1 MADSASS
8 PITPHGSGGHI
19 KIVIGLVIGLIL
31 GIAGNCLQKPDLGG
45 GWVQNALGGIVGVV
59 DRSLLKSD
67 ASGSEGAARGRAVAF
82 VVSVAEPIGK
92 LFLRLMQ
99 MMVLPL
105 VFSALYLAVVDVGDL
120 RKLGR
125 IGLVTLFYTGILS
138 ISAVLIGVTL
148 VNVVQPGK
156 TISDEVRT
164 TLTEKY
170 AARATE
176 GVAKADAAK
185 TLGQTLVDLLP
196 ENPVQEMVGAVDGS
210 SKGNG
215 MLAVMFFALLCGI
228 AATTRLS
235 ETATLTSVMRG
246 MYEISMTII
255 GWALKLA
262 PLGAGCLVF
271 VVSTQMGTDVLWALA
286 AFVGVVVGGLAIHL
300 VIVYS
305 TVLQLFG
312 RRSPVEFF
320 RSISDAMFV
329 AFSTSSSSAT
339 LSTSLKVAQEE
350 LKLRAETSNFVLTVG
365 ATGNQN
371 GTALFEG
378 VVVLFLAQVF
388 GVHLT
393 VGQQLTVVL
402 MSVLA
407 GVGTAGVP
415 GGSIPLII
423 VVLKSVGVPAD
434 GIAIILGVDRLLD
447 MSRTLVNVVGDLVV
461 ATCVDASTPKN

>member
-1 MADSASS
+1 MADTASS
-8 PITPHGSGGHI
+8 STTPHGSGGHV

-31 GIAGNCLQKPDLGG
+31 GIAGNCLQKTDLGG
-45 GWVQNALGGIVGVV
+45 GWVQKSLGGVVGVV
-59 DRSLLKSD
+59 DRSLLKSE
-67 ASGSEGAARGRAVAF
+67 ANEPEGTARGRAVAF

-170 AARATE
+170 AAKATE

-228 AATTRLS
+228 AATTKLS

-246 MYEISMTII
+246 M
-255 GWALKLA
+255 
-262 PLGAGCLVF
+262 
-271 VVSTQMGTDVLWALA
+271 
-286 AFVGVVVGGLAIHL
+286 
-300 VIVYS
+300 
-305 TVLQLFG
+305 
-312 RRSPVEFF
+312 
-320 RSISDAMFV
+320 
-329 AFSTSSSSAT
+329 
-339 LSTSLKVAQEE
+339 
-350 LKLRAETSNFVLTVG
+350 
-365 ATGNQN
+365 
-371 GTALFEG
+371 
-378 VVVLFLAQVF
+378 
-388 GVHLT
+388 
-393 VGQQLTVVL
+393 
-402 MSVLA
+402 
-407 GVGTAGVP
+407 
-415 GGSIPLII
+415 
-423 VVLKSVGVPAD
+423 
-434 GIAIILGVDRLLD
+434 
-447 MSRTLVNVVGDLVV
+447 
-461 ATCVDASTPKN
+461 

>member
-1 MADSASS
+1 
-8 PITPHGSGGHI
+8 
-19 KIVIGLVIGLIL
+19 VIGLVIGLIL

-45 GWVQNALGGIVGVV
+45 GWVQKAVGGIVGVV
-59 DRSLLKSD
+59 DRSLLKSE
-67 ASGSEGAARGRAVAF
+67 ANEPEGAARGRAVAF

-170 AARATE
+170 AAKATE

-215 MLAVMFFALLCGI
+215 MLAVMFFADGHIDVRHAGYVRNLHDGHWLG
-228 AATTRLS
+228 AEAGSFGGRLS
-235 ETATLTSVMRG
+235 CVCGLHANGNGCAVGSGGFCRSCDRGPGNSSRHRLLHRSASVW
-246 MYEISMTII
+246 S
-255 GWALKLA
+255 
-262 PLGAGCLVF
+262 
-271 VVSTQMGTDVLWALA
+271 
-286 AFVGVVVGGLAIHL
+286 
-300 VIVYS
+300 
-305 TVLQLFG
+305 
-312 RRSPVEFF
+312 
-320 RSISDAMFV
+320 SI
-329 AFSTSSSSAT
+329 
-339 LSTSLKVAQEE
+339 
-350 LKLRAETSNFVLTVG
+350 
-365 ATGNQN
+365 
-371 GTALFEG
+371 
-378 VVVLFLAQVF
+378 
-388 GVHLT
+388 
-393 VGQQLTVVL
+393 
-402 MSVLA
+402 
-407 GVGTAGVP
+407 P
-415 GGSIPLII
+415 GG
-423 VVLKSVGVPAD
+423 VLSQHF
-434 GIAIILGVDRLLD
+434 
-447 MSRTLVNVVGDLVV
+447 
-461 ATCVDASTPKN
+461 

>member
-1 MADSASS
+1 
-8 PITPHGSGGHI
+8 
-19 KIVIGLVIGLIL
+19 
-31 GIAGNCLQKPDLGG
+31 
-45 GWVQNALGGIVGVV
+45 
-59 DRSLLKSD
+59 
-67 ASGSEGAARGRAVAF
+67 
-82 VVSVAEPIGK
+82 
-92 LFLRLMQ
+92 
-99 MMVLPL
+99 
-105 VFSALYLAVVDVGDL
+105 
-120 RKLGR
+120 
-125 IGLVTLFYTGILS
+125 
-138 ISAVLIGVTL
+138 
-148 VNVVQPGK
+148 
-156 TISDEVRT
+156 
-164 TLTEKY
+164 
-170 AARATE
+170 
-176 GVAKADAAK
+176 
-185 TLGQTLVDLLP
+185 
-196 ENPVQEMVGAVDGS
+196 
-210 SKGNG
+210 

-228 AATTRLS
+228 AATSKLA
-235 ETATLTSVMRG
+235 ETTTLTSVMRG

-271 VVSTQMGTDVLWALA
+271 VVSTQMGTDVLRALA
-286 AFVGVVVGGLAIHL
+286 AFVGVVLGGLAIHL
-300 VIVYS
+300 IVVYS
-305 TVLQLFG
+305 TVLRLFG

-350 LKLRAETSNFVLTVG
+350 LKLRPETSNFVLTVG

-388 GVHLT
+388 GVDLT
-393 VGQQLTVVL
+393 LGQQFTVVL

-461 ATCVDASTPKN
+461 ATCVDASTPQQR